1 VSREV
6 SKMNIELLKAVASE
20 KLAILALERIPENE
34 KRILTMRLDAII
46 SNYSQAFLAD
56 QLYWYLRTLHA
67 LRDSKIISEEQF
79 KRLMIDY
86 DTIVAIFS

>member
-1 VSREV
+1 
-6 SKMNIELLKAVASE
+6 MNIELLKAVANE

-46 SNYSQAFLAD
+46 SNYSTTFILD
-56 QLYWYLRTLHA
+56 QLYQYLRMLHA
-67 LRDSKIISEEQF
+67 LRDSNIINEEQF

-86 DTIVAIFS
+86 ETIKAIFS